1 MAKSFRQIA
10 EFKKTINKSLN
21 HIEEV
26 EKTIAKI
33 TGALSNKY
41 TNRD

>member
-10 EFKKTINKSLN
+10 EFKKTINNSLD
-21 HIEEV
+21 HIAEV

-33 TGALSNKY
+33 ARSFSNKH